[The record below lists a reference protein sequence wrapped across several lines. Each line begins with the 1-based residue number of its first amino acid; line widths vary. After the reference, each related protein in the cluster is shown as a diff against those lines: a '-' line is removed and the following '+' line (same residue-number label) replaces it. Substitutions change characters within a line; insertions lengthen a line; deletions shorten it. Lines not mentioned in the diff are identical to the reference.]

1 MTRVLIAEDHTMA
14 RYGTTILL
22 KELLANVEINL
33 AIHFE
38 QLLQQVRQYSFDLL
52 ILDINIPG
60 GDNLQMVDVIRLRQP
75 SVKILVFSA
84 YDEQVYAIRYLQA
97 GVNGYIMKHANEN
110 EMKEAVLTVLK
121 NDIYISP
128 HIKQKL
134 LFNVQDKKA
143 GSNPLQTL
151 SNRETEVMQQLIKG
165 TTLSG
170 IAKKLSLQTSTVNT
184 YKTRIF
190 EKLDV
195 SNVIELLQK
204 IQLYQNKTA

>member
-1 MTRVLIAEDHTMA
+1 MTRLLIAEDHTMA
-14 RYGTTILL
+14 RYGTKLLL
-22 KELLANVEINL
+22 KELLPNAEINL
-33 AIHFE
+33 AINFE
-38 QLLQQVRQYSFDLL
+38 QLLQQLTQHPFDLL

-60 GDNLQMVDVIRLRQP
+60 GDNLQMIDVIRLRQT
-75 SVKILVFSA
+75 SVKILIFSA

-97 GVNGYIMKHANEN
+97 GVNGYIMKNATEN
-110 EMKEAVLTVLK
+110 EMKEAILTVLK
-121 NDIYISP
+121 KDIYISP
-128 HIKQKL
+128 NIKQKL
-134 LFNVQDKKA
+134 LFNVPDKKA
-143 GSNPLQTL
+143 GSNPLQAL

-170 IAKKLSLQTSTVNT
+170 IAQKLSLQTSTVNT

-204 IQLYQNKTA
+204 IQLYQNRPA